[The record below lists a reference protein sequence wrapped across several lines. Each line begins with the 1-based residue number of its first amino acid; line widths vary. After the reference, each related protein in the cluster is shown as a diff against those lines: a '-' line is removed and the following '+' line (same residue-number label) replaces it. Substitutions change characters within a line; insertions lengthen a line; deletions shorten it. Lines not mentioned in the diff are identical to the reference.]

1 MVFCNDYYSTILRQW
16 LQNNDFLQRFLNNDF
31 HTTKKKHDLDLIF
44 NDFCTMIYIQ
54 RSIYNDLYTTINLQ
68 RFVYNDLYTTINL
81 QRFVYNDLYTTICI
95 QRFVYNDYFV
105 RGYNDFSSLPTIW
118 VALYENSDHCQK
130 PPKIVVNWFVE

>member
-95 QRFVYNDYFV
+95 QRFVYNDLYT
-105 RGYNDFSSLPTIW
+105 TIILCADTTIL
-118 VALYENSDHCQK
+118 ALCQRFGLRCM
-130 PPKIVVNWFVE
+130 KIVIIVKNPQKSL